1 MSFPVVL
8 RISTLKPLST
18 SVLTAAIAF
27 CATAALAAPQ
37 SNLVKERGSISKMLR
52 EGTIDK
58 EPFEKYFNEFFQ
70 QLASPTADFPRIR
83 KDLRIFFATASKQK
97 AAHDALNAFTLKM
110 MSSVVR
116 STSAKISNAAKYSA
130 MLIIGELNEEEAE
143 SNSPAKPLPA
153 AYKILE
159 AAAKSTKVR
168 DEIKLAALIGLDR
181 FAAAGA
187 VPADKKSLLTKTM
200 LELVNQHDPPP
211 GRTQGGHDWIRRS
224 AAQVLASLG
233 SPGPDNSVVKALEAI
248 TEDPQAGLA
257 LRCDAAQFIGQLKYP
272 AGSKTNL
279 QELANALGHQA
290 VGICKQEIEDAK
302 SDNPATARRV
312 MIYALYSTLAGLEG
326 SDRKGGL
333 LAAATDAKQKEFI
346 ENVRSKTSSLYV
358 TVDGAELSDDTL
370 DDVQA
375 KLSAL
380 EGTLAPLAPKKEVG
394 AAEKKAPA
402 QDDAQASVERPRAE
416 KN

>member
-1 MSFPVVL
+1 M
-8 RISTLKPLST
+8 
-18 SVLTAAIAF
+18 
-27 CATAALAAPQ
+27 
-37 SNLVKERGSISKMLR
+37 
-52 EGTIDK
+52 
-58 EPFEKYFNEFFQ
+58 
-70 QLASPTADFPRIR
+70 
-83 KDLRIFFATASKQK
+83 
-97 AAHDALNAFTLKM
+97 
-110 MSSVVR
+110 
-116 STSAKISNAAKYSA
+116 
-130 MLIIGELNEEEAE
+130 
-143 SNSPAKPLPA
+143 
-153 AYKILE
+153 
-159 AAAKSTKVR
+159 
-168 DEIKLAALIGLDR
+168 
-181 FAAAGA
+181 
-187 VPADKKSLLTKTM
+187 
-200 LELVNQHDPPP
+200 
-211 GRTQGGHDWIRRS
+211 
-224 AAQVLASLG
+224 
-233 SPGPDNSVVKALEAI
+233 
-248 TEDPQAGLA
+248 
-257 LRCDAAQFIGQLKYP
+257 KYP